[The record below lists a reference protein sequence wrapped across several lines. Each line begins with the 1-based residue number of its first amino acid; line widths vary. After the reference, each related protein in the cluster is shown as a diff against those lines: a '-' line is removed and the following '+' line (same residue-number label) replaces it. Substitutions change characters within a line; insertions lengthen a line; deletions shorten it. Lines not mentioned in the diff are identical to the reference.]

1 MGGFGSG
8 SYYRWDKKTC
18 VEEVKSIDVRQL
30 KRWGVLNPGY
40 AGSLS
45 WTSNG
50 EPSGD
55 IRYMVE
61 HGSIVLI
68 YRYREYEEEWESVE
82 ERVLLDWTD
91 CNYGGNRPW
100 FICPISGC
108 GRRVA
113 RIYAGGKYFGCRHCY
128 NLAYNSQCE
137 GLYDRM
143 ARKARKIRKRLDAD
157 MWLEVPVFDKPKGM
171 HWKTFEKLQRKE
183 RQVSNIVN
191 REMERMLGLLRGL
204 D

>member
-1 MGGFGSG
+1 MGGIGSG
-8 SYYRWDKKTC
+8 SYYKWDKKTC
-18 VEEVKSIDVRQL
+18 VEEVKSIDIRQL
-30 KRWGVLNPGY
+30 NRWGVLNPGY
-40 AGSLS
+40 VGSLN
-45 WTSNG
+45 WTCNG

-55 IRYMVE
+55 IRYRVE

-68 YRYREYEEEWESVE
+68 YRYRECEEEWESVE
-82 ERVLLDWTD
+82 ERVQVDWTG

-113 RIYAGGKYFGCRHCY
+113 LIYAGGKYFGCRHCY
-128 NLAYNSQCE
+128 ELAYSSQNE

-143 ARKARKIRKRLDAD
+143 ARKARKIRKRLGAD

-171 HWKTFEKLQRKE
+171 HRKSFERLKRKE
-183 RQVSNIVN
+183 KSASAVVN
-191 REMERMLGLLRGL
+191 REMERVLGLLKNIY
-204 D
+204 